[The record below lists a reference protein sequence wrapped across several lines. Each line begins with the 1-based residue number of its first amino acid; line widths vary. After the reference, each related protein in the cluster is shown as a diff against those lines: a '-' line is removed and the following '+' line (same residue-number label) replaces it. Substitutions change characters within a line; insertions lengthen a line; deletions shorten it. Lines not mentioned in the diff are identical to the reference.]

1 MRRLHRR
8 YGHAGKRRSAAA
20 YDFLRWMP
28 GWTITSEK
36 GDHLV
41 AHKMA
46 WVQGE
51 RPGPSVEFVRVA
63 PREWRAFYN
72 GYAGT
77 GTTPGAAAKAIG
89 VSWSGQ

>member
-1 MRRLHRR
+1 MRRGRALRRR

-20 YDFLRWMP
+20 YDFLRWMS

-36 GDHLV
+36 GDHLI

-46 WVQGE
+46 WVEGAAV
-51 RPGPSVEFVRVA
+51 GPDVEFVRVS

-72 GYAGT
+72 GRAANA
-77 GTTPGAAAKAIG
+77 TTPGAAARAVG
-89 VSWSGQ
+89 VL